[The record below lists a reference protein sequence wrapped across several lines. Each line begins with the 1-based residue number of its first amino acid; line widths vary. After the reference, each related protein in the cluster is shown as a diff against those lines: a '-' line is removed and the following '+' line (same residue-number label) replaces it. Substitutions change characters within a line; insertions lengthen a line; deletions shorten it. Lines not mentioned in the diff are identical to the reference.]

1 MNLIKK
7 IRSQMKISQATMA
20 REAKI
25 DVRYFQRIEKGDQI
39 PTVYIALNIARLL
52 HTTVEDLFY

>member
-7 IRSQMKISQATMA
+7 IRSQMNISQATMA

-39 PTVYIALNIARLL
+39 PPVYIALNIARLL
-52 HTTVEDLFY
+52 HTTVEELFT

>member
-39 PTVYIALNIARLL
+39 PTVYIALNIAKLL
-52 HTTVEDLFY
+52 HTTVEELFT

>member
-1 MNLIKK
+1 MNFIKK
-7 IRSQMKISQATMA
+7 IRLQMEISQATMA

-39 PTVYIALNIARLL
+39 PTVYIAINIARLL
-52 HTTVEDLFY
+52 HTTVEDLFN

>member
-1 MNLIKK
+1 MNIIKR
-7 IRSQMKISQATMA
+7 IRSQMKISQATIA

-39 PTVYIALNIARLL
+39 PTVYIALNIARVL
-52 HTTVEDLFY
+52 HTTVEDLFN

>member
-1 MNLIKK
+1 MN
-7 IRSQMKISQATMA
+7 ISQATMA

-39 PTVYIALNIARLL
+39 PTVYIALNIAKLL
-52 HTTVEDLFY
+52 HTTVEELFT